1 MRAFGWIPVLVL
13 LVPVARSAADEPV
26 VDFSKPEAVLGA
38 VFQAASGGAFGLLA
52 SLCDPMKENDGDTQR
67 ICDVANAAPGGQE
80 EFSKWFKTGK
90 ITGEPTFD
98 GDQAQIPFSFGPDG
112 SKTET
117 MNLIRRDGK
126 WYLSSF

>member
-1 MRAFGWIPVLVL
+1 MRTFGWISVLAV
-13 LVPVARSAADEPV
+13 LVPVAGTAADEPA
-26 VDFSKPEAVLGA
+26 VDFSKPEAVLAA
-38 VFQAASGGAFGLLA
+38 VFQAASGGAFGVLA

-67 ICDVANAAPGGQE
+67 ICDVAKAAPGGQE

-90 ITGEPTFD
+90 VTGEPTVD
-98 GDQAQIPFSFGPDG
+98 GDRVQIPFSFGPDG
-112 SKTET
+112 SKSET